1 MNASTDAEPSTYP
14 SYQKASTFREH
25 WGVQA
30 WYDWLAYK
38 YLLRS
43 IDNLIPHTY
52 VPALRLLTDWESAQ
66 RAYETVLAQ
75 DEKISFWDSP
85 REKWRK
91 RYGNYVRQMEWVCG
105 ELKKIL
111 PPHEYEQL
119 IAWNMANGFEA
130 CFGGIKPRLAS
141 MLARQSRS
149 GPGAAGPLDGVPGM
163 RKKPGL
169 LARLGQKL
177 MNSIN
182 VAGFMIGDIE
192 IRRVSDGEIE
202 FYIPRCAM
210 HTVVSE
216 TKTQDECCVQG
227 CKVTCER
234 VFDAESP
241 IQMEF
246 DPKLPGFDCVLWVRW
261 GEKRAPLASSAQ
273 AHTA

>member
-1 MNASTDAEPSTYP
+1 M
-14 SYQKASTFREH
+14 
-25 WGVQA
+25 
-30 WYDWLAYK
+30 LAAGERIY
-38 YLLRS
+38 
-43 IDNLIPHTY
+43 
-52 VPALRLLTDWESAQ
+52 
-66 RAYETVLAQ
+66 
-75 DEKISFWDSP
+75 FWDSP

-91 RYGNYVRQMEWVCG
+91 RYGNYVREMEWVCG

-130 CFGGIKPRLAS
+130 CFGGIKPKLAS
-141 MLARQSRS
+141 MLARQSKSASEVAASRD
-149 GPGAAGPLDGVPGM
+149 GAP
-163 RKKPGL
+163 RTKKRPGL
-169 LARLGQKL
+169 LTRLGEKL
-177 MNSIN
+177 MSSID
-182 VAGFMIGDIE
+182 VAGFMIGDME

-216 TKTQDECCVQG
+216 VKTQDECCVQG

-261 GEKRAPLASSAQ
+261 GEKRAPLAKPEQ
-273 AHTA
+273 EQKTEQQPTRLVG